1 MCACAPL
8 SKATLDANH
17 AFVNDYATLR
27 DMLAGMPLPASYE
40 DERRWLD
47 QQSSYTRGE
56 YQFAVEDGGGD
67 LVGRCGLTRVDW
79 KNRLGE
85 IGMMI
90 GAPYRGRGY
99 GTEALGLLC
108 DFAFSEMNLHKLKVS
123 VFAFNAAAIRCYE
136 KNGFTREGLLRAEIF
151 RAGRLPGRGGA
162 GAVCPGGMRRE
173 KKRGTFAFLVTF
185 SGRRVDFC
193 PNGLYH
199 VLHLPVLWK
208 KRGREFP

>member
-1 MCACAPL
+1 MIEGRLVRLRAFEH
-8 SKATLDANH
+8 TDLDTNH
-17 AFVNDYATLR
+17 AFVNDYDTLR

-40 DERRWLD
+40 DERRWLE

-136 KNGFTREGLLRAEIF
+136 KNGFQREGLLRGEIF
-151 RAGRLPGRGGA
+151 RRGAYQDVVELARLAPEA
-162 GAVCPGGMRRE
+162 
-173 KKRGTFAFLVTF
+173 
-185 SGRRVDFC
+185 
-193 PNGLYH
+193 
-199 VLHLPVLWK
+199 
-208 KRGREFP
+208 

>member
-1 MCACAPL
+1 MIEGRLVRLRAFEQ
-8 SKATLDANH
+8 SDLDANH

-123 VFAFNAAAIRCYE
+123 VLPLTLRPSAAMRKTA
-136 KNGFTREGLLRAEIF
+136 
-151 RAGRLPGRGGA
+151 LPGRA
-162 GAVCPGGMRRE
+162 CCVRR
-173 KKRGTFAFLVTF
+173 F
-185 SGRRVDFC
+185 SVRAPTRT
-193 PNGLYH
+193 
-199 VLHLPVLWK
+199 W
-208 KRGREFP
+208 

>member
-1 MCACAPL
+1 MIEGRLVRLRAFEQ
-8 SKATLDANH
+8 SDLDANH

-47 QQSSYTRGE
+47 QQSSYTR
-56 YQFAVEDGGGD
+56 V
-67 LVGRCGLTRVDW
+67 
-79 KNRLGE
+79 GE

-151 RAGRLPGRGGA
+151 RAGAYQDVVELAR
-162 GAVCPGGMRRE
+162 
-173 KKRGTFAFLVTF
+173 FA
-185 SGRRVDFC
+185 
-193 PNGLYH
+193 P
-199 VLHLPVLWK
+199 
-208 KRGREFP
+208 EA